1 MSQNNKHN
9 NNIGRRQ
16 WIISLLVSY
25 FSYRCVAPS
34 HALVHPSQST
44 LPSRWIPLSPLAT
57 PNDILFPS
65 LSGPHSTVRSKILL
79 TTTRTDGSDGFKV
92 RFIENQT
99 HDKRFVHIMPHGLF
113 MSIAPQKNGL
123 RCPECIKTAINK
135 FKSRPSAYLL
145 IPAVAAFVGWF
156 TNYLAVQMIFYPIQF
171 RGIPLWRKDEVPLG
185 LIGWQGIV
193 PCKTR
198 AMSDTMVNMVTT
210 QLLNVEEVFRRLD
223 PVVVANLLSPEVP
236 KLLESI
242 ATDALSPPG
251 FVNKL
256 SRAFFFALP
265 GRAISTMGSLNHQFL
280 QGLTIGMQDNI
291 GALLNIKNCVID
303 QMMQDK
309 TLLGELF
316 RKCGQK
322 ELDFL
327 TNSGLWFGF
336 LLGIIQMVVALFWEN
351 PWALSIGGTIV
362 GLATNWLALK
372 WIFEPVLPTK
382 VGPFVL
388 QGMFLRRQREV
399 AKEFSA
405 FFSNNVLTSE
415 KLWGSILND
424 PSTKP
429 SFDLLFKNHLHKFTY
444 GLAGGFGILPGAR
457 LFHKL
462 LAPQAIAKLPNHL
475 HVLHPYV
482 DKTLGLQRTLQTQ
495 MERMTSAKFERV
507 LHPIFEEDELTLILA
522 GGFLG
527 FLAGL
532 IQQGI
537 ETGYIWEWFSKRVDW
552 CKKLVGRRETP

>member
-1 MSQNNKHN
+1 
-9 NNIGRRQ
+9 
-16 WIISLLVSY
+16 
-25 FSYRCVAPS
+25 
-34 HALVHPSQST
+34 
-44 LPSRWIPLSPLAT
+44 
-57 PNDILFPS
+57 
-65 LSGPHSTVRSKILL
+65 
-79 TTTRTDGSDGFKV
+79 
-92 RFIENQT
+92 
-99 HDKRFVHIMPHGLF
+99 
-113 MSIAPQKNGL
+113 
-123 RCPECIKTAINK
+123 
-135 FKSRPSAYLL
+135 
-145 IPAVAAFVGWF
+145 
-156 TNYLAVQMIFYPIQF
+156 MIFYPIQF
-171 RGIPLWRKDEVPLG
+171 RGIPIWRRDEMPLG

-198 AMSDTMVNMVTT
+198 KMSETMVNMVIT

-236 KLLESI
+236 KLMESI
-242 ATDALSPPG
+242 ASDVISPPG
-251 FVNKL
+251 FANKL
-256 SRAFFFALP
+256 SRAFVYALP
-265 GRAISTMGSLNHQFL
+265 GRAISSMAGINHQFL
-280 QGLTIGMQDNI
+280 QGLTVGMQDNI
-291 GALLNIKNCVID
+291 CALLNIKNCVID

-309 TLLGELF
+309 ALLGELF

-336 LLGIIQMVVALFWEN
+336 LLGIIQMIVALFWEN

-382 VGPFVL
+382 VGPFIF
-388 QGMFLRRQREV
+388 QGLFLCRQNEV
-399 AKEFSA
+399 AKEFST

-444 GLAGGFGILPGAR
+444 GLAGGFGIVPGAR
-457 LFHKL
+457 LFHKT
-462 LAPQAIAKLPNHL
+462 LAPQAIEKLPHHL

-482 DKTLGLQRTLQTQ
+482 DKALGLQRTLQTQ
-495 MERMTSAKFERV
+495 MERMTSARFERV

-537 ETGYIWEWFSKRVDW
+537 ETGYVWDWFRKRMASW
-552 CKKLVGRRETP
+552 RKLMGRNETSYSQSDV

>member
-1 MSQNNKHN
+1 
-9 NNIGRRQ
+9 
-16 WIISLLVSY
+16 
-25 FSYRCVAPS
+25 
-34 HALVHPSQST
+34 
-44 LPSRWIPLSPLAT
+44 
-57 PNDILFPS
+57 
-65 LSGPHSTVRSKILL
+65 
-79 TTTRTDGSDGFKV
+79 
-92 RFIENQT
+92 
-99 HDKRFVHIMPHGLF
+99 
-113 MSIAPQKNGL
+113 
-123 RCPECIKTAINK
+123 
-135 FKSRPSAYLL
+135 
-145 IPAVAAFVGWF
+145 
-156 TNYLAVQMIFYPIQF
+156 
-171 RGIPLWRKDEVPLG
+171 
-185 LIGWQGIV
+185 
-193 PCKTR
+193 
-198 AMSDTMVNMVTT
+198 
-210 QLLNVEEVFRRLD
+210 
-223 PVVVANLLSPEVP
+223 
-236 KLLESI
+236 
-242 ATDALSPPG
+242 
-251 FVNKL
+251 
-256 SRAFFFALP
+256 
-265 GRAISTMGSLNHQFL
+265 
-280 QGLTIGMQDNI
+280 
-291 GALLNIKNCVID
+291 
-303 QMMQDK
+303 MMQDK

-537 ETGYIWEWFSKRVDW
+537 ETGYIWEWFSKRMDW
-552 CKKLVGRRETP
+552 CKKLIGRRETP